1 MGQCLPELDYT
12 EFTEFLGSQIFTVQD
27 MLLVDEESYSMYFKK
42 FYTYMKQGFEIRE
55 VRTYPVKF
63 KFTSND
69 AELVRSMQIRHLII
83 NMIFWHPF
91 LRMDRVTEL
100 NSAHIVDCS
109 HLTGSYINDWVNT
122 YIIDPYRKMYSNKK
136 MNRMIA
142 ELFEKLAKISNDFN
156 DIMGM
161 SINMKSFIDLS
172 NECEEFDD
180 LIRTKLDPN
189 MQPRDIE
196 IFQHEKMNQ
205 LIHIMKTHKN
215 CLQPMLLSGVG
226 IKDKQLS
233 EFACTGGLKPDV
245 NGNTIPIPITSN
257 FLIHGLNTVSNYY
270 IDSQAGRKSIIL
282 NKTSMGTS
290 GFFSTK
296 CMILASTVKLSKSVR
311 KIIKRRRKKKHRNED
326 NSSVQTCNSRR
337 PLIYDVKSDASL
349 KKINR
354 RYYYLDPSMSEM
366 LCVNYKKDKWLIGKT
381 IYLRSPMT
389 CTCEDGICVA
399 CYGDLA
405 YTNSEKDFNNGAF
418 ASAIMNNKIEQDILS
433 TKHLLT
439 TNSEKLVF
447 SEDFYRFFILEAN
460 KFRLNPDS
468 DENFDDWIIRIY
480 NEDLF
485 EFNAKEENDF
495 NTAVDTFHLI
505 NKKTKEDIVISEQKK
520 MDMFIYSDII
530 ALFEKSKSKDGDV
543 IEMPL
548 NKISDSDDS
557 YIAMIVVE
565 NNELTRPL
573 KNIMKLLDRK
583 GHYDCVTIDQLVNK
597 MSDLLIECGHKLSL
611 VHAECVMRPIIR
623 DIDNIML
630 QPHFDD
636 IDKTEDYQ
644 ILTVSSALLN
654 NPSLTVS
661 LSFQDLGKQVVNPNT
676 NIKCEKSSYDDL
688 YRVTL

>member
-42 FYTYMKQGFEIRE
+42 FYTYMKQGFEQKE

-282 NKTSMGTS
+282 NKTS
-290 GFFSTK
+290 
-296 CMILASTVKLSKSVR
+296 
-311 KIIKRRRKKKHRNED
+311 
-326 NSSVQTCNSRR
+326 
-337 PLIYDVKSDASL
+337 
-349 KKINR
+349 IN
-354 RYYYLDPSMSEM
+354 Y
-366 LCVNYKKDKWLIGKT
+366 
-381 IYLRSPMT
+381 
-389 CTCEDGICVA
+389 VA
-399 CYGDLA
+399 
-405 YTNSEKDFNNGAF
+405 
-418 ASAIMNNKIEQDILS
+418 
-433 TKHLLT
+433 
-439 TNSEKLVF
+439 
-447 SEDFYRFFILEAN
+447 
-460 KFRLNPDS
+460 
-468 DENFDDWIIRIY
+468 
-480 NEDLF
+480 
-485 EFNAKEENDF
+485 
-495 NTAVDTFHLI
+495 
-505 NKKTKEDIVISEQKK
+505 
-520 MDMFIYSDII
+520 
-530 ALFEKSKSKDGDV
+530 
-543 IEMPL
+543 
-548 NKISDSDDS
+548 
-557 YIAMIVVE
+557 
-565 NNELTRPL
+565 
-573 KNIMKLLDRK
+573 
-583 GHYDCVTIDQLVNK
+583 
-597 MSDLLIECGHKLSL
+597 
-611 VHAECVMRPIIR
+611 
-623 DIDNIML
+623 
-630 QPHFDD
+630 
-636 IDKTEDYQ
+636 
-644 ILTVSSALLN
+644 
-654 NPSLTVS
+654 
-661 LSFQDLGKQVVNPNT
+661 
-676 NIKCEKSSYDDL
+676 
-688 YRVTL
+688 